1 MFLPHVTNN
10 GHHMTNDEIK
20 IEALSPISTPRQKKK
35 KKKKKKRK
43 ERKKIFSERKKE
55 KKISERQQQ
64 QEQKTTTT
72 FRYKITHT
80 RELISAR
87 TTSHKYNNKD
97 LSCLR

>member
-1 MFLPHVTNN
+1 
-10 GHHMTNDEIK
+10 MTNDEIK
-20 IEALSPISTPRQKKK
+20 IEAPSPISTPRQKKK
-35 KKKKKKRK
+35 KKKKKKERKSFLK
-43 ERKKIFSERKKE
+43 ERKK
-55 KKISERQQQ
+55 KKISKKQQQ

-97 LSCLR
+97 LSCLQ

>member
-1 MFLPHVTNN
+1 MPLR
-10 GHHMTNDEIK
+10 ELK
-20 IEALSPISTPRQKKK
+20 LSDRDSFDQKKK
-35 KKKKKKRK
+35 KKKKKGKK
-43 ERKKIFSERKKE
+43 ERKSFQKEKKK